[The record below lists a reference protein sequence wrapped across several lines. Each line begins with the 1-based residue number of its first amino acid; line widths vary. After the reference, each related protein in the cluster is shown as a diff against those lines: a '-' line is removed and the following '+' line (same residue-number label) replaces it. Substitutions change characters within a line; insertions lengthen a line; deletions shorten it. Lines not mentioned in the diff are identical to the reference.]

1 MGKDKKYPDNIVYNY
16 ETNEFDANTK
26 SYPTTIGSQKFDI
39 VEVDRSESFKA
50 DKFFKKRLDEIKKEY
65 ESLTKIYES
74 TRLVYDT
81 KYSFQPDLGV
91 VYHMYV
97 GNDGETFLSIIDPNQ
112 WDREY
117 LGSFVL
123 NANGTW
129 EKVDYGI

>member
-1 MGKDKKYPDNIVYNY
+1 MDSTTHLINNLKIGLWNCNSIKKH
-16 ETNEFDANTK
+16 K
-26 SYPTTIGSQKFDI
+26 
-39 VEVDRSESFKA
+39 
-50 DKFFKKRLDEIKKEY
+50 DEIKKEY

-91 VYHMYV
+91 VYHMYI

-117 LGSFVL
+117 LGSFIL
-123 NANGTW
+123 HANGTW

>member
-1 MGKDKKYPDNIVYNY
+1 MEKNKKYPDNIVYNY

-26 SYPTTIGSQKFDI
+26 SYPTTIGSQNFDI

-91 VYHMYV
+91 VYHMYI

-123 NANGTW
+123 HANGTW
-129 EKVDYGI
+129 EKVDYHD